1 MCTWEDIHAC
11 LFTRAVLEDVM
22 SQNELTTLCWLCK
35 LTSNPN
41 RVTIVA
47 IDVGDVTPE
56 RAPRIR
62 ARFRDKYVDVRI
74 TLGSLSSWKPGIIA
88 K

>member
-1 MCTWEDIHAC
+1 M
-11 LFTRAVLEDVM
+11 F
-22 SQNELTTLCWLCK
+22 K

-41 RVTIVA
+41 LATSVD

-74 TLGSLSSWKPGIIA
+74 TLGSFSSWKPETIEKYVHETIEKYVHKTVEKYVHALG
-88 K
+88 